1 MEKLNKKYKRKIM
14 GKHTK
19 KGAGGKREGAGP
31 PQKYGEETVNVTF
44 RVPKSKK
51 EEFRA
56 YGNKKLD
63 KWKKKK

>member
-1 MEKLNKKYKRKIM
+1 MT
-14 GKHTK
+14 KHTK
-19 KGAGGKREGAGP
+19 KGAGGYREGAKA

-44 RVPKSKK
+44 RVPISKK

-63 KWKKKK
+63 KWKKKRPSKQFLNHS